1 MLYICATPIGN
12 LNDITL
18 RALEILNKADIIL
31 CEDTRMSQRLLQH
44 HGINGKHLVALHDH
58 NENEAGQKVI
68 EWLKQGMCIVQI
80 SDAGTPGI
88 SDPGARLCNLAFEH
102 GFTPIPL
109 PGACAYASLLSVAGL
124 VDINCLFSGFLSN
137 KSTQRQKQMAKWISV
152 DFAVCIYES
161 PHRIIECLNDIITIL
176 GEDRLIIMG
185 RELTKQFETI
195 QKLQAKELLK
205 FVSADSN
212 QQRGEF
218 ALIIMPEKIKN
229 DNENEN
235 LTQDQINILTLI
247 AKELPTKKAVN
258 LTHKL
263 TGGNKEIMYNYLV
276 DSKMR
281 NQ

>member
-44 HGINGKHLVALHDH
+44 HGINSKHLVALHDH